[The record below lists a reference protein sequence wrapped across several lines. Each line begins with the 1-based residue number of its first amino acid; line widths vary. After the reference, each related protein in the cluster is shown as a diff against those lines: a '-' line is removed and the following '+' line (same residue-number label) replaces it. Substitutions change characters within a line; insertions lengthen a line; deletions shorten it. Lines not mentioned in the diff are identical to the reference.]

1 MKLQHVIELLD
12 NTITGKE
19 HLRDMLGDSDDLG
32 HEFAREFLKIN
43 LTELNNIKDHLQ
55 SVTEI

>member
-19 HLRDMLGDSDDLG
+19 HLHDILEGSDDPG
-32 HEFAREFLKIN
+32 HALAREFLKIN
-43 LTELNNIKDHLQ
+43 LTELNHIKDHLLQ
-55 SVTEI
+55 VTEI